1 MANENI
7 GITLEEIKLARVRI
21 AGVARRTPLERSR
34 WMSYE
39 LGREVFFKL
48 ECFQT
53 TGSFKLRGAMARIS
67 SLNPD
72 ERSRGVLTVSA
83 GNHGLA
89 VAHCAELLGLRAT
102 VVVPR
107 TASRAKVEAIG
118 RYPVALVERGDSYDD
133 AERAARA
140 MQRETGATF
149 ISPYNDKEVIAG
161 QGTVA
166 LEILEDDPDLD
177 AIVVPC
183 GGGGLIAGVL
193 VAVKAINP
201 RIKVYGAEPAASPT
215 MREALRAGRIV
226 EITEEE
232 TIADGLAGNIEPGS
246 ITFPITERLVDEIL
260 LVDESDIRG
269 AVRRV
274 AREDHIMIEGSAA
287 VAVAALAS
295 NKVDDG
301 RVAAIVTG
309 RNISLGLFSSLI
321 AAD

>member
-1 MANENI
+1 
-7 GITLEEIKLARVRI
+7 
-21 AGVARRTPLERSR
+21 
-34 WMSYE
+34 
-39 LGREVFFKL
+39 
-48 ECFQT
+48 
-53 TGSFKLRGAMARIS
+53 
-67 SLNPD
+67 
-72 ERSRGVLTVSA
+72 
-83 GNHGLA
+83 
-89 VAHCAELLGLRAT
+89 LRAT

-118 RYPVALVERGDSYDD
+118 RYPVALVERGDNYDE
-133 AERAARA
+133 AERAARS
-140 MQRETGATF
+140 MEVETGAAF

-166 LEILEDDPDLD
+166 LEILEDAPDLD

-193 VAVKAINP
+193 AAIKSINP
-201 RIKVYGAEPAASPT
+201 RIKIYGAEPAASPT
-215 MREALRAGRIV
+215 MREAIRAGRIV
-226 EITEEE
+226 EIIEEE

-246 ITFPITERLVDEIL
+246 ITFPITERLVDDIL

-295 NKVDDG
+295 NQIDAA
-301 RVAAIVTG
+301 RVAAIITG
-309 RNISLGLFSSLI
+309 RNISLGLFRNLI